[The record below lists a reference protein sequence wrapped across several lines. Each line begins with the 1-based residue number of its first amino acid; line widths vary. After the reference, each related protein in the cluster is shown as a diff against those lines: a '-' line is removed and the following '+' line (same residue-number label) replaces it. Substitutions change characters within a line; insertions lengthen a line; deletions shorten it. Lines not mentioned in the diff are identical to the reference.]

1 MPFQNNVFLN
11 CPFDNDYRLLLKP
24 LLFAVLYLGFK
35 PRISQTQS
43 SSDIRSNQIKSYIK
57 DSKFGIHDLSRC
69 KPLKSGDL
77 PRFNMPYELGLD
89 IGCLEF
95 GSRKLKTK
103 KILILETEKFHY
115 QKILSDIAGQDI
127 ENHDDDPRTLIR
139 KVRNWFSSLSSRK
152 SYASP
157 TEIWT
162 AYNQFGSDLNEELID
177 DYSAADIDNMPV
189 EEYIK
194 FAKRWITSFKAQSK
208 KTGEPGY

>member
-1 MPFQNNVFLN
+1 MPFQSNVFIN
-11 CPFDNDYRLLLKP
+11 CPFDKDYRLLLKS
-24 LLFAVLYLGFK
+24 LLFTVLYLGYK

-43 SSDIRSNQIKSYIK
+43 SSDIRINQIKSYLK

-103 KILILETEKFHY
+103 RILILETESFHY
-115 QKILSDIAGQDI
+115 QKVLSDIAGQDI
-127 ENHDDDPRTLIR
+127 QNHDDDPATLVR
-139 KVRNWFSSLSSRK
+139 KVRNWFSSLSPRK
-152 SYASP
+152 SISSP

-162 AYNQFGSDLNEELID
+162 AYNQFGADLSEELNGE
-177 DYSAADIDNMPV
+177 YSADDIERMPV

-194 FAKRWITSFKAQSK
+194 FAKRWITSFKS
-208 KTGEPGY
+208 